1 MTYSR
6 GFSCDT
12 VCIGFLVA
20 TFNSLDVLAS
30 DVQNNFLEDPT
41 KETILFYAGDVILL
55 RKKSLLLLEH
65 FMVSNIQI
73 CSSGTARL
81 KP

>member
-1 MTYSR
+1 M
-6 GFSCDT
+6 
-12 VCIGFLVA
+12 A